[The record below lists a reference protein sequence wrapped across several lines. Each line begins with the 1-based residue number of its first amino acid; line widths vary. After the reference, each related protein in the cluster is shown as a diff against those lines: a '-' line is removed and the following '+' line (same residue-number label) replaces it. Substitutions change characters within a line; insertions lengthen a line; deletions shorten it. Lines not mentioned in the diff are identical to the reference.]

1 MSNIIKLKRGLSSN
15 VDTLT
20 LERGE
25 LALTT
30 DTNELLSVNDAGV
43 IESIT
48 PHLLENVTT
57 VYCEPHEFVFD
68 MVPVSYSGWSSS
80 EIQVGQYY
88 TIMVNGNPNPVLATQ
103 EVSGIGFHIGRY
115 SIILKNQGAEVYI
128 GSPYIDGESVTLS
141 IVDSKTQIKSE
152 YLPEFS
158 RENTTYVLTKNGT
171 TITLTGSD
179 GSTTAVSDSDT
190 KTIVDGFLDSAST
203 NAIQNKV
210 VYNAINEIPK
220 IYMGDTEPTDLNVLL
235 WIDTGVENTDPV
247 EISFT
252 VGGLRCMGE
261 EGMTWDEWID
271 SGYNFDPRVAISN
284 SGGIIYRNGSLL
296 QLNGNGVAV
305 QATDIIEPNGVYTT
319 MAFPD

>member
-48 PHLLENVTT
+48 PHLL
-57 VYCEPHEFVFD
+57 D
-68 MVPVSYSGWSSS
+68 
-80 EIQVGQYY
+80 
-88 TIMVNGNPNPVLATQ
+88 NG
-103 EVSGIGFHIGRY
+103 
-115 SIILKNQGAEVYI
+115 K
-128 GSPYIDGESVTLS
+128 
-141 IVDSKTQIKSE
+141 IKEE

-158 RENTTYVLTKNGT
+158 KENTTYVLTKNGT

-179 GSTTAVSDSDT
+179 GSTTMVSDSDT
-190 KTIVDGFLDSAST
+190 KTIVDSSLDSAST

-220 IYMGDTEPTDLNVLL
+220 IHVGTEAPSDSNVYV
-235 WIDTGVENTDPV
+235 WIDTSASTM
-247 EISFT
+247 SFT
-252 VGGLRCMGE
+252 VFGDIYTAE
-261 EGMTWDEWID
+261 EGMTWGEWILSDYNTYSGNSD
-271 SGYNFDPRVAISN
+271 SGYIYWD
-284 SGGIIYRNGSLL
+284 GGWI
-296 QLNGNGVAV
+296 QLNGSGSPVMSEDV
-305 QATDIIEPNGVYTT
+305 IEANGVYTYLG
-319 MAFPD
+319 FPG

>member
-48 PHLLENVTT
+48 PHLL
-57 VYCEPHEFVFD
+57 D
-68 MVPVSYSGWSSS
+68 
-80 EIQVGQYY
+80 
-88 TIMVNGNPNPVLATQ
+88 NG
-103 EVSGIGFHIGRY
+103 
-115 SIILKNQGAEVYI
+115 K
-128 GSPYIDGESVTLS
+128 
-141 IVDSKTQIKSE
+141 IKEE

-158 RENTTYVLTKNGT
+158 KENTTYVLTKNGM